1 MGDEVMNSVVKDNP
15 NEAEWV
21 QCLCRHSRGK
31 VSVRCADCSGRQTS
45 IQSRRIGHK
54 GIMMTAGA
62 QCKCD

>member
-1 MGDEVMNSVVKDNP
+1 MGDEVMTSVVKDNP

-31 VSVRCADCSGRQTS
+31 VSVCCADCSGRQTS